1 MERLSLEELTDEL
14 KKIIRQLEEK
24 AEATPGITIIDKRD
38 FDGFNYAIAVRHG
51 ENIWVVYT
59 TRHYLRISRC
69 LRGDDSCLIAFR
81 VTTHIPFDSVT
92 VNEMGDY
99 FNPYLDTVQ
108 STKVRIE
115 KELYGLRLIDLP
127 FFQSWNFRKNSR
139 QYTCYFYFFILSSI
153 LFSFSIIVIMI
164 WTAFSNSS
172 FLRT

>member
-1 MERLSLEELTDEL
+1 MIYVIINIALTADENLAFSEKTSIIMKNYFLEVLLMERLSLEELTDEL

-81 VTTHIPFDSVT
+81 VTNHIPFDSVT

-127 FFQSWNFRKNSR
+127 FFQS
-139 QYTCYFYFFILSSI
+139 
-153 LFSFSIIVIMI
+153 
-164 WTAFSNSS
+164 
-172 FLRT
+172 